1 MPRTLPSRR
10 FSLSVTLLERRDN
23 PSFVVSS
30 VPFYGETWVTLQGDA
45 ANDSVAVTTAADG
58 YLRHT
63 LVQADLASPFDFDTY
78 TPGEQKYLA
87 VAVARV
93 VVGGGDGND
102 SIAVAGNYFADLSG
116 GAGKDFLDARSAA
129 GQAVLNG
136 GTGND
141 TLFGS
146 DAGTQF
152 VVTADQGRDKI
163 AGGAGIDQLYVS
175 GVTAVRLTDG
185 GLTVNGVV
193 SPATG
198 LDGILV
204 LGTEGDDR
212 YDLRDWSGRSAGLY
226 GYGGNDSLRGPAG
239 GGMYAEA
246 GAGND
251 TLVGGSGADVLN
263 GSEGDDLI
271 DGGAGDD
278 FLVGALG
285 NDTIFGGAGND
296 LIQGREG
303 DDELHGGAGD
313 DAVEAGTGTDDSTG
327 DGGRN
332 TLLDFDVGTVRV
344 TDRTFAIDGFRRANH
359 GFVSLVL
366 YGTAMTV
373 DATGYSLGNL
383 EVHSYGGRNRLVG
396 GDGDDN
402 FEVTA
407 AGPEVISGNVLSGG
421 KGNDRLYAF
430 GSHTVAT
437 GGDGDD
443 IITLL
448 GPGND
453 GSSASGGAGNDI
465 LAAFGTNATVDGG
478 AGNDTLQVGGDG
490 SVGRGG
496 AGDDT
501 FIGSFGV
508 GTRLSGGSGY
518 DTFEYSVQPGAVV
531 ALDNAR
537 LTVDGVV
544 LWDAHGFES
553 GSLILSAPSATA
565 GVAVETT
572 GWTRGPLT
580 LSGTDN
586 TDAFRTGV
594 TGTTVIAGGGAD
606 TATVVGTDLADAFVI
621 DEQLIYPDYPQ
632 GGNFWTV
639 TANGVGSTLYGIET
653 LRIDG
658 RGGIDDV
665 QSLAPLSIPFSAT
678 NVEPTVALGGP
689 ATATLGTPVALAG
702 SFRDLGL
709 GQSWTAGIDFGDGGV
724 QPLAL
729 NPDGT
734 FAVSHTF
741 ARRGT
746 FTVTVR
752 VTDDAGNVGTATITV
767 TVV

>member
-1 MPRTLPSRR
+1 MPRIPLSRR

-45 ANDSVAVTTAADG
+45 ANDSVAVSTAADG

-63 LVQADLASPFDFDTY
+63 LVQPDLASPFDFDTS
-78 TPGEQKYLA
+78 TPGEQKWLA
-87 VAVARV
+87 AAVARV
-93 VVGGGDGND
+93 VVAGGDGND

-116 GAGKDFLDARSAA
+116 GAGKDTLDARSAA
-129 GQAVLNG
+129 GQAVIDG

-163 AGGAGIDQLYVS
+163 AGGVGFDRLSVT
-175 GVTAVRLTDG
+175 GVTTLRLTDG

-193 SPATG
+193 STATG
-198 LDGILV
+198 LDGVLV
-204 LGTEGDDR
+204 LGTGGDDR
-212 YDLRDWSGRSAGLY
+212 YDLRDWSGRDAGLY
-226 GYGGNDSLRGPAG
+226 GYGGNDYLRGPAG
-239 GGMYAEA
+239 GGAYAEG

-251 TLVGGSGADVLN
+251 TLVGGSGADLLN

-278 FLVGALG
+278 FLVGAVG
-285 NDTIFGGAGND
+285 NDTVFGGAGND

-303 DDELHGGAGD
+303 DDVLHGGAGD
-313 DAVEAGTGTDDSTG
+313 DTIEAGTGTDDSTG

-344 TDRTFAIDGFRRANH
+344 TDSTFAIDGFRHANH

-373 DATGYSLGNL
+373 DATGYTLGNL

-430 GSHTVAT
+430 GRNTVAT

-453 GSSASGGAGNDI
+453 ASSASGGAGNDS
-465 LAAFGTNATVDGG
+465 
-478 AGNDTLQVGGDG
+478 LQVGGDG

-496 AGDDT
+496 PGDDA

-508 GTRLSGGSGY
+508 GTRLSGGTGY

-531 ALDNAR
+531 GLDDSR
-537 LTVDGVV
+537 LTIDGAV

-553 GSLILSAPSATA
+553 GVLILSAPSATA
-565 GVAVETT
+565 GVSVDTT

-580 LSGTDN
+580 LAGTDN
-586 TDAFRTGV
+586 ADAFRTGT

-606 TATVVGTDLADAFVI
+606 TATVVGTERGDAFVT
-621 DEQLIYPDYPQ
+621 DRRAFDPNAPQ
-632 GGNFWTV
+632 AGGFWTV
-639 TANGVGSTLYGIET
+639 SVNGVASTFYDIET

-665 QSLAPLSIPFSAT
+665 RSLAPLGIPFYAT
-678 NVEPTVALGGP
+678 NVEPTVALGGN
-689 ATATLGTPVALAG
+689 ATATVGTPFALAG

-709 GQSWTAGIDFGDGGV
+709 GQSWTAVVDFGDGGGF

-729 NPDGT
+729 NANGT
-734 FAVSHTF
+734 FAAGHTF
-741 ARRGT
+741 AVRGT
-746 FTVTVR
+746 FTATVR
-752 VTDDAGNVGTATITV
+752 VVDDAGNVGTAAITV